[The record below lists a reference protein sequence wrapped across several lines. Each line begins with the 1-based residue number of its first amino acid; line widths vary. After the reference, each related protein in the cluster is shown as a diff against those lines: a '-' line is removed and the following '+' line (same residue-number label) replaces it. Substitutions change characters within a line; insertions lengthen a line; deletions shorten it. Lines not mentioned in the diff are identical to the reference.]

1 MSNQLKLAGRF
12 LALALIL
19 APGAAAQS
27 KEYVLHAFS
36 GGDDASFPTS
46 ALVADAAG
54 NLYGGPRGGGGVAHP
69 FQTKL

>member
-12 LALALIL
+12 LAALIL

-54 NLYGGPRGGGGVAHP
+54 NLYAGCGPPIG
-69 FQTKL
+69 QTQL